1 MPGTKLGLEETM
13 TRKMQ
18 FLSSRSLMS
27 SGAWRQ
33 EEQLYYSVISAIIA
47 TGMEY
52 SARIG
57 DGVRGSSLQSVMLE
71 VRLG

>member
-1 MPGTKLGLEETM
+1 
-13 TRKMQ
+13 
-18 FLSSRSLMS
+18 MS
-27 SGAWRQ
+27 SGGWRQ
-33 EEQLYYSVISAIIA
+33 EGQLYYSVISAIIA

>member
-27 SGAWRQ
+27 SGGWRQ